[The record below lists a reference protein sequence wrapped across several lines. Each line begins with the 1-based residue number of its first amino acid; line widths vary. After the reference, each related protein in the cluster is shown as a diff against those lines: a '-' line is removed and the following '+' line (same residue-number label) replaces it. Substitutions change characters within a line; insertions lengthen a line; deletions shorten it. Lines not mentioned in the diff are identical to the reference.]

1 LSLLADDLTLPGVGR
16 VPMGERLEASGQ
28 KLSKNFPKKNFL
40 LLYSNTNNTGY
51 IRFFFTGRIV
61 TGVTPSEKKFAEK
74 KLFFEPALSFFF
86 IVLSA
91 RLQRLAR
98 SVQPA

>member
-1 LSLLADDLTLPGVGR
+1 MPVGGR
-16 VPMGERLEASGQ
+16 REATGQ
-28 KLSKNFPKKNFL
+28 TPSENFPKKNFL

-51 IRFFFTGRIV
+51 IRFFFTERIG
-61 TGVTPSEKKFAEK
+61 TGVTPSKKKFAEK

-98 SVQPA
+98 SAQPAEPAKHARAFSAST